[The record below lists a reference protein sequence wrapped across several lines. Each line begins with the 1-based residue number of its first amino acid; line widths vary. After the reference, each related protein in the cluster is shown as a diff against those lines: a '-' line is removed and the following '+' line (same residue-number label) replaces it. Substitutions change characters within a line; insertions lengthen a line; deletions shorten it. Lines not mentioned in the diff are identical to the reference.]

1 MRSEEKIP
9 SPPKAALSPL
19 GKGRNG
25 VQKEILRVAQN
36 DREIVLNDRVGA
48 QNDKE
53 ELKISEILF

>member
-1 MRSEEKIP
+1 MSC
-9 SPPKAALSPL
+9 
-19 GKGRNG
+19 G

-53 ELKISEILF
+53 ELKISEIFF